1 MSKKNILYLW
11 GNVNNLSVM
20 LKLLNPDV
28 LRPHF
33 YPEVK
38 RELPTV
44 SEPGWTK
51 VGGFTLRPHVDF
63 IPQPGFQEIISI
75 CDADVV
81 FTGGE
86 ASAGKTVAIL
96 LEAMRG
102 LGRDGYSAI
111 LLKKELVEAKAGGGI
126 LADAKRI
133 YSDMKGCCYTS
144 SDSPT
149 FEFPQ
154 WKSTIQLTHLNLQGS
169 GQEREAQEKAKNKQA
184 SYIAIDELTNFNF
197 KIWKYW
203 FSRNRDDSG
212 MKPKMI
218 CTLNANG
225 WHWSRRMLDWYI
237 GDDNYLI
244 LDRIGV
250 KRYFVVEGE
259 DVDDI
264 VWGDSKKEVIKKAG
278 ITVTKEMEA
287 AGVSPE
293 HLVKSFTFI
302 PGNLMDNRI
311 LTYSTKGGNVAN
323 LYQLGE
329 AERMKLMYSYWG
341 EMEEGEAQVT
351 KTQIRDLFSNPWNGD
366 ETRRMSIDIG
376 DGGDASRAWVFKG
389 NQLINI
395 ETSYTDDAPEKI
407 NWIKSLQK
415 KYSIPVE
422 NICVDATGGGNYIND
437 YLKGVIGLVMNTL
450 PIKEVDAEGN
460 MIRFEQ
466 YVCLRDQLMGKLCA
480 MVASQE
486 LSIGIDP
493 NTVFPHGKRGTK
505 KNTLLD
511 ILLDQSTCLK
521 RYQKSNGKYFFVS
534 KMEFKKSRGESP
546 DDLDCF
552 LMFCVFFL
560 DATLKKGEDD
570 PELTEADYAGLWS
583 VSSDGYTDWN

>member
-1 MSKKNILYLW
+1 MLSLW
-11 GNVNNLSVM
+11 INVNNLLVM
-20 LKLLNPDV
+20 LRVLNPAT
-28 LRPHF
+28 LKPPT
-33 YPEVK
+33 YPRVT
-38 RELPTV
+38 RQLPTIDN
-44 SEPGWTK
+44 PGWTK
-51 VGGFTLRPHVDF
+51 VDNFVLRPHVDF
-63 IPQPGFQEIISI
+63 IPQPGFQELISV

-81 FTGGE
+81 FSGGS
-86 ASAGKTVAIL
+86 ASAGKTVAII

-102 LGRDGYSAI
+102 LGRDGYSGI

-133 YSDMKGCCYTS
+133 YSDMSGCSYTS

-154 WKSTIQLTHLNLQGS
+154 WNSTIQLTHLNLQGA

-184 SYIAIDELTNFNF
+184 SYIAIDELTNFTF

-212 MKPKMI
+212 MRPKMI
-218 CTLNANG
+218 CTLNSNG

-250 KRYFVVEGE
+250 KRYFVIEGE

-264 VWGDSKKEVIKKAG
+264 IWGDSKEDVIRKAK
-278 ITVTKEMEA
+278 ITVTKEMVA
-287 AGVSPE
+287 AGLTPE

-329 AERMKLMYSYWG
+329 AERMKLMYGYWG

-351 KTQIRDLFSNPWNGD
+351 KSQVRNLFSNPWNGD
-366 ETRRMSIDIG
+366 PTMRMSVDIG
-376 DGGDASRAWVFKG
+376 DGSDASRAWVFKG

-395 ETSYTDDAPEKI
+395 ETSYTDDAPEKV
-407 NWIKSLQK
+407 NWIKSLQR

-437 YLKGVIGLVMNTL
+437 YLKGVVGLVMNTL
-450 PIKEVDAEGN
+450 PIKEVDELGN
-460 MIRFEQ
+460 AIRFEQ

-480 MVASQE
+480 MIASQGF
-486 LSIGIDP
+486 SINIDP
-493 NTVFPHGKRGTK
+493 NTIFVHGKRGSK

-511 ILLDQSTCLK
+511 ILIDQSTCLK
-521 RYQKSNGKYFFVS
+521 RFQKSNGKYYFVS
-534 KMEFKKSRGESP
+534 KLEFKKSRGESP

-552 LMFCVFFL
+552 LMMCVFFL
-560 DATLKKGEDD
+560 DASLKKGEED
-570 PELTEADYAGLWS
+570 PELSESDYAGLFQG
-583 VSSDGYTDWN
+583 VDDFVEWN